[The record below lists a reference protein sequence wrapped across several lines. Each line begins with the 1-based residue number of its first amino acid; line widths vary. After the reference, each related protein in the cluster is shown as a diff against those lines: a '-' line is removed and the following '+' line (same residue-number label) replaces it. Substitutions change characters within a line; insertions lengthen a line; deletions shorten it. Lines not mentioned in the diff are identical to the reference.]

1 MKNESNQTLH
11 FETVVHTYSQ
21 DLYRYGLWLTR
32 KPADA
37 EDLVQETFLRA
48 WKSMDTLKD
57 PSAIKSWLI
66 TILRRENARRFEK
79 KRPELTSMDN
89 DYLNDIPQPEEESDE
104 LEVLRIRTAISKLE
118 NNYAEP
124 LVLQALFGYRCK
136 EISQL
141 LEIKE
146 GAVLTRLFRA
156 RKKLQLL
163 LNEKGVVNQEEK
175 LNEQFNL
182 AMAV

>member
-1 MKNESNQTLH
+1 MKNESNQTLQ
-11 FETVVHTYSQ
+11 FETVVNTYSQ
-21 DLYRYGLWLTR
+21 DLYRYGLWLTK

-48 WKSMDTLKD
+48 WKSIDTLKD
-57 PSAIKSWLI
+57 PSAIKSWLL

-79 KRPELTSMDN
+79 KRPELTSMN
-89 DYLNDIPQPEEESDE
+89 NEYLNNIEQPEEEFDE
-104 LEVLRIRTAISKLE
+104 LEVLSIRIAITKLE
-118 NNYAEP
+118 NDYAEP
-124 LVLQALFGYRCK
+124 LVLQALFGYSCK

-163 LNEKGVVNQEEK
+163 LNEKRVVNKEED
-175 LNEQFNL
+175 FNL
-182 AMAV
+182 AMVA